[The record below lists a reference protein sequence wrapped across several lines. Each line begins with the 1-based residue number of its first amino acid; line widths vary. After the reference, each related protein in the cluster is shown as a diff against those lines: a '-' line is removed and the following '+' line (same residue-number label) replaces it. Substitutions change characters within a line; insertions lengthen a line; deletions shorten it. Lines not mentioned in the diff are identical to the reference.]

1 MSYHPHVHYVTPG
14 GGIAEDGSWKPSRAN
29 FLLPVKALSR
39 IFRAKFRD
47 ALRRRAPDVFA
58 EIPAQVWE
66 KEWVVHSQPV
76 GNGLR
81 ARG

>member
-1 MSYHPHVHYVTPG
+1 
-14 GGIAEDGSWKPSRAN
+14 
-29 FLLPVKALSR
+29 VKALSR

-66 KEWVVHSQPV
+66 QEWVVHSQPV
-76 GNGLR
+76 GNGWR
-81 ARG
+81 ARIKDIR